1 MLFKRLSLFCMHEQ
15 ISVGWSIHDNPAE
28 HYEKQAVEYKS
39 FAYLVHIY
47 MEMLH

>member
-1 MLFKRLSLFCMHEQ
+1 MHKQ
-15 ISVGWSIHDNPAE
+15 ISVGWSIRDNPAE

-39 FAYLVHIY
+39 FAYLAHIY